1 MKFYNKVLKTKFNTN
16 SNEKN
21 IGFQYQPQ
29 QINNKEPITKNSE
42 AIRLN
47 ALTDTEGLHRAY
59 ARDNGIY
66 IRNNTMFVSGTKD
79 FPQDHWDDLKIP
91 LHRTNETLRYINADK
106 ALKNNELL
114 NPDQKITALVG
125 HSLGGAV
132 ITEMQK
138 QYPDRTF
145 KTTTYGAPLKSSTAP
160 DNIDNK
166 RFRNVGD
173 VISILDRGA
182 SLGLA
187 PSLIP
192 NIANL
197 SYNNPI
203 TPSKIIAQALDNH
216 SYDDLGQQKI
226 DDTSRD
232 TFVYRTD
239 E

>member
-1 MKFYNKVLKTKFNTN
+1 MKLYNKVLKTKFNTN
-16 SNEKN
+16 IDEKY
-21 IGFQYQPQ
+21 IGSQYQTQ

-47 ALTDTEGLHRAY
+47 ALTDVEGLHRAY

-66 IRNNTMFVSGTKD
+66 IRNTTMFVSGTKD

-91 LHRTNETLRYINADK
+91 FHETSKTLRYINADK

-114 NPDQKITALVG
+114 NPDQKITSLVG

-132 ITEMQK
+132 ITEMQN

-145 KTTTYGAPLKSSTAP
+145 KTTTYGAPLKSTTAP

-182 SLGLA
+182 TLGVA

-192 NIANL
+192 NIASL
-197 SYNNPI
+197 SYDNPI

-216 SYDDLGQQKI
+216 SYDNFEK
-226 DDTSRD
+226 
-232 TFVYRTD
+232 
-239 E
+239 EK

>member
-1 MKFYNKVLKTKFNTN
+1 LKTKFNTN
-16 SNEKN
+16 TDEKH
-21 IGFQYQPQ
+21 IGSQYQTE
-29 QINNKEPITKNSE
+29 QINNKQPITKNSE

-47 ALTDTEGLHRAY
+47 AMTDVEGLDRAY

-91 LHRTNETLRYINADK
+91 FNLTAESLRYRNADK

-114 NPDQKITALVG
+114 NPDQKITSLVG

-132 ITEMQK
+132 ILEMQK
-138 QYPDRTF
+138 QYPDRTV
-145 KTTTYGAPLKSSTAP
+145 KTTTYGAPVKIITTP

-166 RFRNVGD
+166 RFRNIGD
-173 VISILDRGA
+173 PVSILDRGA
-182 SLGLA
+182 TNGVS
-187 PSLIP
+187 PSLLT
-192 NIANL
+192 NL
-197 SYNNPI
+197 ASLITDNN
-203 TPSKIIAQALDNH
+203 TVSTAGVVVQALDNH
-216 SYDDLGQQKI
+216 SYNNFGKQEI
-226 DDTSRD
+226 DDTARD